1 MGGTTVAGNENPGL
15 KDFDLTGY
23 TGTQGWNFFEEIPVL
38 WQAFSLNSAN
48 KDSGYLAAVRDHLS
62 GLGQLAGSVVND
74 LTIACHREGKWG
86 ELVQYDRTG
95 RRIDEIRYA
104 AEQLELRRIFYDY
117 GVVNLDCKESWKY
130 EFSIPHRMALAVLTN
145 MNGECGVACP
155 LAMTEGL
162 VHALRAIGTEQQ
174 KEEFLPLLTD
184 PASKSH
190 FMAGQYVTERVGGSN
205 VAANRTVATLQSD
218 GTYLLNGEKWFCSN
232 PGDVWVTTAKLAG
245 TNVVGLFLVSR
256 YRRDGSLNGC
266 RLLRKKDIIG
276 SKGKLTVESVY
287 EDCEA
292 TALGRPAHGLAN
304 LIRYILRTSRL
315 HVICGGLGHIA
326 RAILEAEAYTRA
338 REAYGKKL
346 AEFPSVA
353 RTLEEMRMLLDA
365 LTCISFRA
373 FALAEKEE
381 PLSLLLVPLLKTIV
395 TQYSALVVKEALI
408 LHGGNGILGDFSV
421 LPRLLNDAII
431 NETWEGTHALL
442 AEHAV
447 SAAKRPKV
455 AKAFAE
461 YFTAAAAMMPAEA
474 KDLFQ
479 SEFDQTKQMLSSEFD
494 CDVNRMYICEKLWRI
509 FALAELNR
517 RAQVYPDASHHRQ
530 FLLLQKFVAGPA
542 RMPVRITETLQA

>member
-1 MGGTTVAGNENPGL
+1 MSSPTTTAKENPGL

-23 TGTQGWNFFEEIPVL
+23 TGTKGWNFFEETPAL
-38 WQAFSLNSAN
+38 WQAFSMNSAN
-48 KDSGYLAAVRDHLS
+48 SESGYLSAVRDHLS
-62 GLGQLAGSVVND
+62 GLGNLAGGIVNE
-74 LTIACHREGKWG
+74 LTIECHREGKWG

-95 RRIDEIRYA
+95 KRIDEIRYA
-104 AEQLELRRIFYDY
+104 PEQVELRKIFYDY
-117 GVVNLDCKESWKY
+117 GVVNLDCKDSWKH

-162 VHALRAIGTEQQ
+162 IHALRAIGTEQQ

-205 VAANRTVATLQSD
+205 VAANRTIATLQSD

-232 PGDVWVTTAKLAG
+232 PGDAWVTTAKLAG

-304 LIRYILRTSRL
+304 LIRYILKTSRL

-326 RAILEAEAYTRA
+326 RGVLEAEAYTRS

-353 RTLEEMRMLLDA
+353 RTLEEMRMLRDA
-365 LTCISFRA
+365 LTFISFRA
-373 FALAEKEE
+373 FALADKDE

-395 TQYSALVVKEALI
+395 TQYSAVVVKEALI

-421 LPRLLNDAII
+421 LPRVLNDAII

-461 YFTAAAAMMPAEA
+461 YVDAAAALMPAEA
-474 KDLFQ
+474 QNLLAY
-479 SEFDQTKQMLSSEFD
+479 EFEETNKLLASEFD

-509 FALAELNR
+509 FALAELDR
-517 RAQVYPDASHHRQ
+517 RAQVYPDSSHHRQ
-530 FLLLQKFVAGPA
+530 LLLMQNFVAGHA
-542 RMPVRITETLQA
+542 RMPVRMTEN

>member
-1 MGGTTVAGNENPGL
+1 MSAPTTTGKENPGL

-23 TGTQGWNFFEEIPVL
+23 TGTQGWNFFEYTPVL
-38 WQAFSLNSAN
+38 WHAFSMNSAN
-48 KDSGYLAAVRDHLS
+48 TESAYLTAVREHLS
-62 GLGQLAGSVVND
+62 GLGQLAGGIVNE

-104 AEQLELRRIFYDY
+104 PEQVELRKIFYDY
-117 GVVNLDCKESWKY
+117 GVVNLDCKENWKY
-130 EFSIPHRMALAVLTN
+130 EFSILHRMALAVLTN

-162 VHALRAIGTEQQ
+162 IHALRAIGTDEQ
-174 KEEFLPLLTD
+174 KENFLPLLTD

-205 VAANRTVATLQSD
+205 VAANRTIATPQSD

-256 YRRDGSLNGC
+256 YRRDGTLNGC

-304 LIRYILRTSRL
+304 LIRYIIKTSRL
-315 HVICGGLGHIA
+315 HVISGGLGHIS
-326 RAILEAEAYTRA
+326 RAVLEAEAYTSA

-346 AEFPSVA
+346 ADFPSVA
-353 RTLEEMRMLLDA
+353 RTLEEMRLFRDA
-365 LTCISFRA
+365 LTLVSFRA
-373 FALAEKEE
+373 FALAEKDE

-395 TQYSALVVKEALI
+395 TQYSAAVVKEAMI

-447 SAAKRPKV
+447 SAVRRPKV

-461 YFTAAAAMMPAEA
+461 YVGAAQQFMSADARSLLGNEYAQA
-474 KDLFQ
+474 TQLLD
-479 SEFDQTKQMLSSEFD
+479 SEFD

-509 FALAELNR
+509 FALAELDR
-517 RAQVYPDASHHRQ
+517 RAQIYPDSGHHRQ
-530 FLLLQKFVAGPA
+530 LLLMQKFVAEHV
-542 RMPVRITETLQA
+542 RMPLRMMES

>member
-1 MGGTTVAGNENPGL
+1 MSSPKTLGKENPGL

-23 TGTQGWNFFEEIPVL
+23 TGTQGWNFFEETPSL
-38 WQAFSLNSAN
+38 WQAFSMNTARA
-48 KDSGYLAAVRDHLS
+48 DSGYLSDVRDHLS
-62 GLGQLAGSVVND
+62 GLGELAGGIVNE

-95 RRIDEIRYA
+95 NRIDEIHYA
-104 AEQLELRRIFYDY
+104 PEQVELRRIFYDY
-117 GVVNLDCKESWKY
+117 GVVNLDCKDHWKH

-162 VHALRAIGTEQQ
+162 IHALRAIGTDEQ
-174 KEEFLPLLTD
+174 KEQFLPLLTD
-184 PASKSH
+184 PASRSH

-205 VAANRTVATLQSD
+205 VAANRTIATLQSD

-232 PGDVWVTTAKLAG
+232 PGDAWVTTAKLAG

-304 LIRYILRTSRL
+304 LIRYILKTSRL

-326 RAILEAEAYTRA
+326 RGVLEAEAYTRS

-353 RTLEEMRMLLDA
+353 RSLEEMRLLRDA
-365 LTCISFRA
+365 LTFISFRA
-373 FALAEKEE
+373 FALAEKDE
-381 PLSLLLVPLLKTIV
+381 PLSLMLVPLLKTIV
-395 TQYSALVVKEALI
+395 TQYSAVVVKEALI

-421 LPRLLNDAII
+421 LPRVLNDAII

-461 YFTAAAAMMPAEA
+461 YVEAAAALMAPEA
-474 KDLFQ
+474 RSLIQK
-479 SEFDQTKQMLSSEFD
+479 EFEGAKELLANEFD
-494 CDVNRMYICEKLWRI
+494 CDVNRMYVCEKLWRI
-509 FALAELNR
+509 FSLAELDR
-517 RAQVYPDASHHRQ
+517 RAQIYPDSSHHRQ
-530 FLLLQKFVAGPA
+530 LLLMQKFVAGHA
-542 RMPVRITETLQA
+542 RMPVRMTEA

>member
-1 MGGTTVAGNENPGL
+1 MSSPTTTAKENPGL

-23 TGTQGWNFFEEIPVL
+23 TGTKGWNFFEETPAL
-38 WQAFSLNSAN
+38 WQAFSMNSAN
-48 KDSGYLAAVRDHLS
+48 SESGYLSAVRDHLS
-62 GLGQLAGSVVND
+62 GLGNLAGGIVNE
-74 LTIACHREGKWG
+74 LTIECHREGKWG

-95 RRIDEIRYA
+95 KRIDEIRYA
-104 AEQLELRRIFYDY
+104 PEQVELRKIFYDY
-117 GVVNLDCKESWKY
+117 GVVNLDCKDSWKH
-130 EFSIPHRMALAVLTN
+130 EFSMPHRMALAVLTN

-162 VHALRAIGTEQQ
+162 IHALRAIGTEQQ

-184 PASKSH
+184 PASKSY

-205 VAANRTVATLQSD
+205 VAANRTIATLQSD

-232 PGDVWVTTAKLAG
+232 PGDAWVTTAKLAG

-304 LIRYILRTSRL
+304 LIRYILKTSRL

-326 RAILEAEAYTRA
+326 RGVLEAEAYTRS

-353 RTLEEMRMLLDA
+353 RTLEEMRMVRDA
-365 LTCISFRA
+365 LTFISFRA
-373 FALAEKEE
+373 FALADKDE

-395 TQYSALVVKEALI
+395 TQYSAVVVKEALI

-421 LPRLLNDAII
+421 LPRVLNDAII

-461 YFTAAAAMMPAEA
+461 YVDAAAALMPAEA
-474 KDLFQ
+474 QNLLAN
-479 SEFDQTKQMLSSEFD
+479 EFEETNKLLASEFD

-509 FALAELNR
+509 FALAELDR
-517 RAQVYPDASHHRQ
+517 RAQVYPDSSHHRQ
-530 FLLLQKFVAGPA
+530 LLLMQNFVAGHA
-542 RMPVRITETLQA
+542 RMPVRMTEN

>member
-1 MGGTTVAGNENPGL
+1 MSSPTTTAKENPGL

-23 TGTQGWNFFEEIPVL
+23 TGTKGWNFFEETPAL
-38 WQAFSLNSAN
+38 WQAFSMNSAN
-48 KDSGYLAAVRDHLS
+48 SESGYLSAVRDHLS
-62 GLGQLAGSVVND
+62 GLGNLAGGIVNE
-74 LTIACHREGKWG
+74 LTIECHREGKWG

-95 RRIDEIRYA
+95 KRIDEIRYA
-104 AEQLELRRIFYDY
+104 PEQVELRKIFYDY
-117 GVVNLDCKESWKY
+117 GVVNLDCKDSWKH
-130 EFSIPHRMALAVLTN
+130 EFSMPHRMALAVLTN

-162 VHALRAIGTEQQ
+162 IHALRAIGTEQQ

-205 VAANRTVATLQSD
+205 VAANRTIATLQSD

-232 PGDVWVTTAKLAG
+232 PGDAWVTTAKLAG

-304 LIRYILRTSRL
+304 LIRYILKTSRL

-326 RAILEAEAYTRA
+326 RGVLEAEAYTRS

-353 RTLEEMRMLLDA
+353 RTLEEMRMLRDA
-365 LTCISFRA
+365 LTFISFRA
-373 FALAEKEE
+373 FALADKDE

-395 TQYSALVVKEALI
+395 TQYSAVVVKEALI

-421 LPRLLNDAII
+421 LPRVLNDAII

-461 YFTAAAAMMPAEA
+461 YVDAAAALMPAEA
-474 KDLFQ
+474 QNLLAN
-479 SEFDQTKQMLSSEFD
+479 EFEETNKLLASEFD

-509 FALAELNR
+509 FALAELDR
-517 RAQVYPDASHHRQ
+517 RAQVYPDSSHHRQ
-530 FLLLQKFVAGPA
+530 LLLMQNFVAGHA
-542 RMPVRITETLQA
+542 RMPVRMTEN

>member
-1 MGGTTVAGNENPGL
+1 M
-15 KDFDLTGY
+15 
-23 TGTQGWNFFEEIPVL
+23 
-38 WQAFSLNSAN
+38 NSAN
-48 KDSGYLAAVRDHLS
+48 SESGYLSAVRDHLS
-62 GLGQLAGSVVND
+62 GLGNLAGGIVNE
-74 LTIACHREGKWG
+74 LTIECHREGKWG

-95 RRIDEIRYA
+95 KRIDEIRYA
-104 AEQLELRRIFYDY
+104 PEQVELRKIFYDY
-117 GVVNLDCKESWKY
+117 GVVNLDCKDSWKH

-162 VHALRAIGTEQQ
+162 IHALRAIGTEQQ

-205 VAANRTVATLQSD
+205 VAANRTIATLQSD

-232 PGDVWVTTAKLAG
+232 PGDAWVTTAKLAG

-304 LIRYILRTSRL
+304 LIRYILKTSRL

-326 RAILEAEAYTRA
+326 RGVLEAEAYTRS

-353 RTLEEMRMLLDA
+353 RTLEEMRMLRDA
-365 LTCISFRA
+365 LTFISFRA
-373 FALAEKEE
+373 FALADKDE

-395 TQYSALVVKEALI
+395 TQYSAVVVKEALI

-421 LPRLLNDAII
+421 LPRVLNDAII

-461 YFTAAAAMMPAEA
+461 YVDAAAALMPAEA
-474 KDLFQ
+474 QNLLAN
-479 SEFDQTKQMLSSEFD
+479 EFEETNKLLASEFD

-509 FALAELNR
+509 FALAELDR
-517 RAQVYPDASHHRQ
+517 RAQVYPDSSHHRQ
-530 FLLLQKFVAGPA
+530 LLLMQNFVAGHA
-542 RMPVRITETLQA
+542 RMPVRMTEN

>member
-1 MGGTTVAGNENPGL
+1 MSSPTTTAKENPGL

-23 TGTQGWNFFEEIPVL
+23 TGTKGWNFFEETPAL
-38 WQAFSLNSAN
+38 WQAFSMNSAN
-48 KDSGYLAAVRDHLS
+48 SESGYLSAVRDHLS
-62 GLGQLAGSVVND
+62 GLGNLAGGIVNE
-74 LTIACHREGKWG
+74 LTIECHREGKWG

-95 RRIDEIRYA
+95 KRIDEIRYA
-104 AEQLELRRIFYDY
+104 PEQVELRKIFYDY
-117 GVVNLDCKESWKY
+117 GVVNLDCKDSWKH

-162 VHALRAIGTEQQ
+162 IHALRAIGTEQQ
-174 KEEFLPLLTD
+174 KEEFLPRLTD

-205 VAANRTVATLQSD
+205 VAANRTIATLQSD

-232 PGDVWVTTAKLAG
+232 PGDAWVTTAKLAG

-304 LIRYILRTSRL
+304 LIRYILKTSRL

-326 RAILEAEAYTRA
+326 RGVLEAEAYTRS

-353 RTLEEMRMLLDA
+353 RTLEEMRMVRDA
-365 LTCISFRA
+365 LTFISFRA
-373 FALAEKEE
+373 FALADKDE

-395 TQYSALVVKEALI
+395 TQYSAVVVKEALI

-421 LPRLLNDAII
+421 LPRVLNDAII

-461 YFTAAAAMMPAEA
+461 YVDAAAALMPAEA
-474 KDLFQ
+474 QNLLAN
-479 SEFDQTKQMLSSEFD
+479 EFEETNKLLASEFD

-509 FALAELNR
+509 FALAELDR
-517 RAQVYPDASHHRQ
+517 RAQVYPDSSHHRQ
-530 FLLLQKFVAGPA
+530 LLLMQNFVAGHA
-542 RMPVRITETLQA
+542 RMPVRMTEN

>member
-1 MGGTTVAGNENPGL
+1 MSSPTTTAKENPGL

-23 TGTQGWNFFEEIPVL
+23 TGTKGWNFFEETPAL
-38 WQAFSLNSAN
+38 WQAFSMNSAN
-48 KDSGYLAAVRDHLS
+48 SESGYLSAVRDHLS
-62 GLGQLAGSVVND
+62 GLGNLAGGIVNE
-74 LTIACHREGKWG
+74 LTIECHREGKWG

-95 RRIDEIRYA
+95 KRIDEIRYA
-104 AEQLELRRIFYDY
+104 PEQVELRKIFYDY
-117 GVVNLDCKESWKY
+117 GVVNLDCKDSWKH
-130 EFSIPHRMALAVLTN
+130 EFSMPHRMALAVLTN

-162 VHALRAIGTEQQ
+162 IHALRAIGTEQQ
-174 KEEFLPLLTD
+174 KEEFLPRLTD

-205 VAANRTVATLQSD
+205 VAANRTIATLQSD

-232 PGDVWVTTAKLAG
+232 PGDAWVTTAKLAG

-304 LIRYILRTSRL
+304 LIRYILKTSRL

-326 RAILEAEAYTRA
+326 RGVLEAEAYTRS

-353 RTLEEMRMLLDA
+353 RTLEEMRMVRDA
-365 LTCISFRA
+365 LTFISFRA
-373 FALAEKEE
+373 FALADKDE

-395 TQYSALVVKEALI
+395 TQYSAVVVKEALI

-421 LPRLLNDAII
+421 LPRVLNDAII

-461 YFTAAAAMMPAEA
+461 YVDAAAALMPAEA
-474 KDLFQ
+474 QNLLAN
-479 SEFDQTKQMLSSEFD
+479 EFEETNKLLASEFD

-509 FALAELNR
+509 FALAELDR
-517 RAQVYPDASHHRQ
+517 RAQVYPDSSHHRQ
-530 FLLLQKFVAGPA
+530 LLLMQNFVAGHA
-542 RMPVRITETLQA
+542 RMPVRMTEN

>member
-1 MGGTTVAGNENPGL
+1 MSTVKENPGL
-15 KDFDLTGY
+15 RDFDLTGY
-23 TGTQGWNFFEEIPVL
+23 TGTQGWNFFEETPAL
-38 WQAFSLNSAN
+38 WQAFAMNSAN
-48 KDSGYLAAVRDHLS
+48 TDSSYLAAVREHLS
-62 GLGQLAGSVVND
+62 GLGQLAGGIVNE

-95 RRIDEIRYA
+95 KRIDEIRYA
-104 AEQLELRRIFYDY
+104 PEQVELRKIFYDY
-117 GVVNLDCKESWKY
+117 GVVNLDCQDSWKY

-162 VHALRAIGTEQQ
+162 IHALRAIGTEEQ
-174 KEEFLPLLTD
+174 KEKFLPLLTD

-205 VAANRTVATLQSD
+205 VAANRTIASLQSD

-245 TNVVGLFLVSR
+245 TNIVGLFLVSR

-304 LIRYILRTSRL
+304 LIKYILKTSRL

-326 RAILEAEAYTRA
+326 RGVLEAEAYTRT

-346 AEFPSVA
+346 AEFPSVV
-353 RTLEEMRMLLDA
+353 RTLEEMRLLRDA
-365 LTCISFRA
+365 LTFISFRA
-373 FALAEKEE
+373 FALSEEDE

-395 TQYSALVVKEALI
+395 TQYSAVVVKEALI

-421 LPRLLNDAII
+421 LPRVLNDAII

-461 YFTAAAAMMPAEA
+461 YVEAAAALMPAEA
-474 KDLFQ
+474 RSLLTR
-479 SEFDQTKQMLSSEFD
+479 ELEETKLLLASEFD
-494 CDVNRMYICEKLWRI
+494 CDVNRMYICEKVWRI
-509 FALAELNR
+509 FALAELDR
-517 RAQVYPDASHHRQ
+517 RAQVYPDSSHHRQ
-530 FLLLQKFVAGPA
+530 LLLMQNFVAGHA
-542 RMPVRITETLQA
+542 RMPVRMTEN

>member
-1 MGGTTVAGNENPGL
+1 MSSPTTTAKENPGL

-23 TGTQGWNFFEEIPVL
+23 TGTKGWNFFEETPAL
-38 WQAFSLNSAN
+38 WQAFSMNSAN
-48 KDSGYLAAVRDHLS
+48 SESGYLSAVRDHLS
-62 GLGQLAGSVVND
+62 GLGNLAGGIVNE
-74 LTIACHREGKWG
+74 LTIECHREGKWG

-95 RRIDEIRYA
+95 KRIDEIRYA
-104 AEQLELRRIFYDY
+104 PEQVELRKIFYDY
-117 GVVNLDCKESWKY
+117 GVVNLDCKDSWKH
-130 EFSIPHRMALAVLTN
+130 EFSMPHRMALAVLTN

-162 VHALRAIGTEQQ
+162 IHALRAIGTEQQ

-205 VAANRTVATLQSD
+205 VAANRTIATLQSD

-232 PGDVWVTTAKLAG
+232 PGDAWVTTAKLAG

-304 LIRYILRTSRL
+304 LIRYILKTSRL

-326 RAILEAEAYTRA
+326 RGVLEAEAYTRS

-353 RTLEEMRMLLDA
+353 RTLEEMRMVRDA
-365 LTCISFRA
+365 LTFISFRA
-373 FALAEKEE
+373 FALADKDE

-395 TQYSALVVKEALI
+395 TQYSAVVVKEALI

-421 LPRLLNDAII
+421 LPRVLNDAII

-461 YFTAAAAMMPAEA
+461 YVDAAAALMPAEA
-474 KDLFQ
+474 QNLLAN
-479 SEFDQTKQMLSSEFD
+479 EFEETNKLLASEFD

-509 FALAELNR
+509 FALAELDR
-517 RAQVYPDASHHRQ
+517 RAQVYPDSSHHRQ
-530 FLLLQKFVAGPA
+530 LLLMQNFVAGHA
-542 RMPVRITETLQA
+542 RMPVRMTEN

>member
-1 MGGTTVAGNENPGL
+1 MSSPTTTAKENPGL

-23 TGTQGWNFFEEIPVL
+23 TGTKGWNFFEETPAL
-38 WQAFSLNSAN
+38 WQAFSMNSAN
-48 KDSGYLAAVRDHLS
+48 SESGYLSAVRDHLS
-62 GLGQLAGSVVND
+62 GLGNLAGGIVNE
-74 LTIACHREGKWG
+74 LTIECHREGKWG

-95 RRIDEIRYA
+95 KRIDEIRYA
-104 AEQLELRRIFYDY
+104 PEQVELRKIFYDY
-117 GVVNLDCKESWKY
+117 GVVNLDCKDSWKH

-162 VHALRAIGTEQQ
+162 IHALRAIGTEQQ
-174 KEEFLPLLTD
+174 KEEFLPRLTD

-205 VAANRTVATLQSD
+205 VAANRTIATLQSD

-232 PGDVWVTTAKLAG
+232 PGDAWVTTAKLAG

-304 LIRYILRTSRL
+304 LIRYILKTSRL

-326 RAILEAEAYTRA
+326 RGVLEAEAYTRS

-353 RTLEEMRMLLDA
+353 RTLEEMRMLRDA
-365 LTCISFRA
+365 LTFISFRA
-373 FALAEKEE
+373 FALADKDE

-395 TQYSALVVKEALI
+395 TQYSAVVVKEALI

-421 LPRLLNDAII
+421 LPRVLNDAII

-461 YFTAAAAMMPAEA
+461 YVDAAAALMPAEA
-474 KDLFQ
+474 QNLLAN
-479 SEFDQTKQMLSSEFD
+479 EFEETNKLLASEFD

-509 FALAELNR
+509 FALAELDR
-517 RAQVYPDASHHRQ
+517 RAQVYPDSSHHRQ
-530 FLLLQKFVAGPA
+530 LLLMQNFVAGHA
-542 RMPVRITETLQA
+542 RMPVRMTEN

>member
-1 MGGTTVAGNENPGL
+1 MSSPTTTAKENPGL

-23 TGTQGWNFFEEIPVL
+23 TGTKGWNFFEETPAL
-38 WQAFSLNSAN
+38 WQAFSMNSAN
-48 KDSGYLAAVRDHLS
+48 SESGYLSAVRDHLS
-62 GLGQLAGSVVND
+62 GLGNLAGGIVNE
-74 LTIACHREGKWG
+74 LTIECHREGKWG

-95 RRIDEIRYA
+95 KRIDEIRYA
-104 AEQLELRRIFYDY
+104 PEQVELRKIFYDY
-117 GVVNLDCKESWKY
+117 GVVNLDCKDSWKH
-130 EFSIPHRMALAVLTN
+130 EFSMPHRMALAVLTN

-162 VHALRAIGTEQQ
+162 IHALRAIGTEQQ
-174 KEEFLPLLTD
+174 KEEFLPRLTD

-205 VAANRTVATLQSD
+205 VAANRTIATLQSD

-232 PGDVWVTTAKLAG
+232 PGDAWVTTAKLAG

-304 LIRYILRTSRL
+304 LIRYILKTSRL

-326 RAILEAEAYTRA
+326 RGVLEAEAYTRS

-353 RTLEEMRMLLDA
+353 RTLEEMRMLRDA
-365 LTCISFRA
+365 LTFISFRA
-373 FALAEKEE
+373 FALADKDE

-395 TQYSALVVKEALI
+395 TQYSAVVVKEALI

-421 LPRLLNDAII
+421 LPRVLNDAII

-461 YFTAAAAMMPAEA
+461 YVDAAAALMPAEA
-474 KDLFQ
+474 QNLLAN
-479 SEFDQTKQMLSSEFD
+479 EFEETNKLLASEFD

-509 FALAELNR
+509 FALAELDR
-517 RAQVYPDASHHRQ
+517 RAQVYPDSSHHRQ
-530 FLLLQKFVAGPA
+530 LLLMQNFVAGHA
-542 RMPVRITETLQA
+542 RMPVRMTEN

>member
-1 MGGTTVAGNENPGL
+1 MSSPTTTAKENPGL

-23 TGTQGWNFFEEIPVL
+23 TGTKGWNFFEETPAL
-38 WQAFSLNSAN
+38 WQAFSMNSAN
-48 KDSGYLAAVRDHLS
+48 SESGYLSAVRDHLS
-62 GLGQLAGSVVND
+62 GLGNLAGGIVNE
-74 LTIACHREGKWG
+74 LTIECHREGKWG

-95 RRIDEIRYA
+95 KRIDEIRYA
-104 AEQLELRRIFYDY
+104 PEQVELRKIFYDY
-117 GVVNLDCKESWKY
+117 GVVNLDCKDSWKH

-162 VHALRAIGTEQQ
+162 IHALRAIGTEQQ
-174 KEEFLPLLTD
+174 KEELLPLLTD

-205 VAANRTVATLQSD
+205 VAANRTIATLQSD

-232 PGDVWVTTAKLAG
+232 PGDAWVTTAKLAG

-304 LIRYILRTSRL
+304 LIRYILKTSRL

-326 RAILEAEAYTRA
+326 RGVLEAEAYTRS

-353 RTLEEMRMLLDA
+353 RTLEEMRMLRDA
-365 LTCISFRA
+365 LTFISFRA
-373 FALAEKEE
+373 FALADKDE

-395 TQYSALVVKEALI
+395 TQYSAVVVKEALI

-421 LPRLLNDAII
+421 LPRVLNDAII

-461 YFTAAAAMMPAEA
+461 YVDAAAALMPAEA
-474 KDLFQ
+474 QNLLAN
-479 SEFDQTKQMLSSEFD
+479 EFEETNKLLASEFD

-509 FALAELNR
+509 FALAELDR
-517 RAQVYPDASHHRQ
+517 RAQVYPDSSHHRQ
-530 FLLLQKFVAGPA
+530 LLLMQNFVAGHA
-542 RMPVRITETLQA
+542 RMPVRMTEN

>member
-1 MGGTTVAGNENPGL
+1 MRGPTYIGNENPGL

-23 TGTQGWNFFEEIPVL
+23 TGTQGWNFFEETPVL
-38 WQAFSLNSAN
+38 WQAFSMNSAN
-48 KDSGYLAAVRDHLS
+48 ADAGYLAAVREHLS
-62 GLGQLAGSVVND
+62 GLGELAGGIINE

-104 AEQLELRRIFYDY
+104 PEQVELRRIFYDY
-117 GVVNLDCKESWKY
+117 GVVNLDCHDDWKY

-162 VHALRAIGTEQQ
+162 IHALRAIGTEEQ
-174 KEEFLPLLTD
+174 KEQFLPLLTD
-184 PASKSH
+184 PSSKSH

-205 VAANRTVATLQSD
+205 VAANRTIATKQED
-218 GTYLLNGEKWFCSN
+218 GIYLLNGEKWFCSN

-245 TNVVGLFLVSR
+245 TNVIGLFLVSR

-304 LIRYILRTSRL
+304 LIRYILKTSRL

-326 RAILEAEAYTRA
+326 RAVLEAEAYTRV

-353 RTLEEMRMLLDA
+353 RTLEEMRMLRDA
-365 LTCISFRA
+365 LALISFRA
-373 FALAEKEE
+373 FALAEKDE

-395 TQYSALVVKEALI
+395 SQYSALIVKEAII
-408 LHGGNGILGDFSV
+408 LHGGNGILGDFTV

-431 NETWEGTHALL
+431 NETWEGTHAVL

-447 SAAKRPKV
+447 SAAQRPKV
-455 AKAFAE
+455 AKALADYVE
-461 YFTAAAAMMPAEA
+461 AAAALMSPAA
-474 KDLFQ
+474 KALIH
-479 SEFDQTKQMLSSEFD
+479 SEFDQTKQLLTSEFD

-509 FALAELNR
+509 FALAELDR
-517 RAQVYPDASHHRQ
+517 RAHVYPDSLHHRQ
-530 FLLLQKFVAGPA
+530 LLLMQKFVATEA
-542 RMPVRITETLQA
+542 RMPLRLEEN

>member
-1 MGGTTVAGNENPGL
+1 MSSPTTTAKENPGL

-23 TGTQGWNFFEEIPVL
+23 TGTKGWNFFEETPAL
-38 WQAFSLNSAN
+38 WQAFSMNSAN
-48 KDSGYLAAVRDHLS
+48 SESGYLSAVRDHLS
-62 GLGQLAGSVVND
+62 GLGNLAGGIVNE
-74 LTIACHREGKWG
+74 LTIECHREGKWG

-95 RRIDEIRYA
+95 KRIDEIRYA
-104 AEQLELRRIFYDY
+104 PEQVELRKIFYDY
-117 GVVNLDCKESWKY
+117 GVVNLDCKDSWKH

-162 VHALRAIGTEQQ
+162 IHALRAIGTEQQ

-205 VAANRTVATLQSD
+205 VAANRTIATLQSD

-232 PGDVWVTTAKLAG
+232 PGDAWVTTAKLAG

-304 LIRYILRTSRL
+304 LIRYILKTSRL

-326 RAILEAEAYTRA
+326 RGVLEAEAYTRS

-353 RTLEEMRMLLDA
+353 RTLEEMRMLRDA
-365 LTCISFRA
+365 LTFISFRA
-373 FALAEKEE
+373 FALADKDE

-395 TQYSALVVKEALI
+395 TQYSAVVVKEALI

-421 LPRLLNDAII
+421 LPRVLNDAII

-461 YFTAAAAMMPAEA
+461 YVDAAAALMPAEA
-474 KDLFQ
+474 RNLLAN
-479 SEFDQTKQMLSSEFD
+479 EFEETNKLLASEFD

-509 FALAELNR
+509 FALAELDR
-517 RAQVYPDASHHRQ
+517 RAQVYPDSSHHRQ
-530 FLLLQKFVAGPA
+530 LLLMQNFVAGHA
-542 RMPVRITETLQA
+542 RMPVRMTEN